1 MAWGNED
8 YHVVDNG
15 CQHHQLENP
24 VLYDDYLDLAE
35 AYKVMKGDS
44 YTTGLKKATEE
55 QEVATGGLWH
65 TAYDDAANTGKLLT
79 KLVQGGWSVAQFQ
92 EQLEQR
98 RAEQEELAREKHEA
112 WLARMQK
119 K

>member
-1 MAWGNED
+1 MRSPFLMLPLA
-8 YHVVDNG
+8 VALAAG
-15 CQHHQLENP
+15 CSPGTRQVTEP
-24 VLYDDYLDLAE
+24 PLAN
-35 AYKVMKGDS
+35 AKI
-44 YTTGLKKATEE
+44 
-55 QEVATGGLWH
+55 GGPFAL
-65 TAYDDAANTGKLLT
+65 TDQTGKLLT